1 MSGFGSRLPAPT
13 PTSKLGSRAA
23 TSSSATTTRTKR
35 PVSPNPSALNGNA
48 AKRPRPGGMGPRG
61 PGHSTTMID
70 VPGEKF
76 GSTFAPISG
85 VTGRATNL
93 YGSTRS
99 GGVGSSAT
107 APTRSSVAKTT
118 SVRVGNTT
126 TTGRLGITAR
136 AGSAA
141 RSGTAA
147 TGRVV
152 NDENKVGA
160 ASTNAGGKPPK
171 RAPWDLKGK
180 LEDKLEEMDNRL
192 KATQNRVSDLET
204 EKKDL
209 STQVVHKDTVVQQ
222 NTEELESLKRQLDE
236 SRREKRECEDQAMRD
251 KRDLNKQLEEE
262 RDKNKGHLRKIED
275 LDYTKSSLERKVQG
289 LEGEIATKISEVNG
303 LKTSVAE
310 MGAASAGL
318 EAKLSSTKSQLDD
331 ALSRNAQLDKTTKEQ
346 AEAID
351 TFKSKE
357 RGYETERRK
366 LHNTIQELKGNI
378 RVFCRVRPLL
388 GAEVEQFGPTPRHL
402 TYHNDKML
410 DITRAADSP
419 HGTSTS
425 VSGKAETF
433 PFDFDHVFAP
443 GTSQEC
449 VFEEVSQL
457 VQSAIDGFNVCIF
470 AYGQT
475 GSGKTHTMEGGEEEG
490 EEGIIPRTIAKIFE
504 ETRNLEEQGWH
515 YKMEA
520 SFVEIYNEEIRDLL
534 ATEKGLKYDIKRVD
548 TKSTE
553 IYVSNLKIEEISC
566 GDNVN
571 PLLRRAKKNRAVAA
585 TNCNERSSRSHSV
598 FILKIHGKNVKTSE
612 SCVGSLNLVDLA
624 GSERL
629 KASGSTGA
637 RLEETKSINSSLSNL
652 SKVILALANSKD
664 GSSHIPYRDSK
675 LTHLLMNSLGGNS
688 KTLMFVNLNPREEYF
703 GESLNSLRFAKR
715 VNQCQIGTAQK
726 KVTDK

>member
-1 MSGFGSRLPAPT
+1 MA
-13 PTSKLGSRAA
+13 
-23 TSSSATTTRTKR
+23 
-35 PVSPNPSALNGNA
+35 
-48 AKRPRPGGMGPRG
+48 
-61 PGHSTTMID
+61 
-70 VPGEKF
+70 
-76 GSTFAPISG
+76 
-85 VTGRATNL
+85 
-93 YGSTRS
+93 
-99 GGVGSSAT
+99 GGVT
-107 APTRSSVAKTT
+107 APTRSTMGRTT
-118 SVRVGNTT
+118 SVRVGAAAG
-126 TTGRLGITAR
+126 GRPGAAANR
-136 AGSAA
+136 AMDDK
-141 RSGTAA
+141 T
-147 TGRVV
+147 
-152 NDENKVGA
+152 NLGA
-160 ASTNAGGKPPK
+160 ASNDGVKVPKAPK
-171 RAPWDLKGK
+171 RQPWDLKGR
-180 LEDKLEEMDNRL
+180 LEDMENLLR
-192 KATQNRVSDLET
+192 ATQDRVGGLET
-204 EKKDL
+204 QKKEL
-209 STQVVHKDTVVQQ
+209 ASEVEHKETVVQQ
-222 NTEELESLKRQLDE
+222 SSEELDSLKRELE
-236 SRREKRECEDQAMRD
+236 QAKRD
-251 KRDLNKQLEEE
+251 KRELNSQLEDE

-275 LDYTKSSLERKVQG
+275 LDYAKASLERKIQG

-318 EAKLSSTKSQLDD
+318 EAKLSSTKSQLED
-331 ALSRNAQLDKTTKEQ
+331 ALARLATLERTSADQ
-346 AEAID
+346 AESIEA
-351 TFKSKE
+351 FKTKE

-388 GAEVEQFGPTPRHL
+388 GAEVEQFGTKPRHL
-402 TYHNDKML
+402 TFHNDKML

-419 HGTSTS
+419 NGTSTS

-443 GTSQEC
+443 ETSQEC

-457 VQSAIDGFNVCIF
+457 VQSAIDGYNVCIF

-475 GSGKTHTMEGGEEEG
+475 GSGKTHTMEGGEMEG

-504 ETRNLEEQGWH
+504 ETRSLEEQGWH

-548 TKSTE
+548 AKSTE
-553 IYVSNLKIEEISC
+553 IYVTNLQIEDITC

-598 FILKIHGKNVKTSE
+598 FILKIHGKNSKTSE

-715 VNQCQIGTAQK
+715 VNQCQIGTATK
-726 KVTDK
+726 KVTDVK